1 MEKCYQNLIDYGLN
15 SPEGKAADARLIELF
30 DEYYAREDIPA
41 RTIVNLGADYT
52 LGKFC
57 FSLNVN
63 NLFNTRYNRSGMD
76 APLIPQQGRWFMASI
91 GVKL

>member
-1 MEKCYQNLIDYGLN
+1 MPDNFGLQLKSGYDYTLG
-15 SPEGKAADARLIELF
+15 S
-30 DEYYAREDIPA
+30 
-41 RTIVNLGADYT
+41 VNLGADYT
-52 LGKFC
+52 IGKFC